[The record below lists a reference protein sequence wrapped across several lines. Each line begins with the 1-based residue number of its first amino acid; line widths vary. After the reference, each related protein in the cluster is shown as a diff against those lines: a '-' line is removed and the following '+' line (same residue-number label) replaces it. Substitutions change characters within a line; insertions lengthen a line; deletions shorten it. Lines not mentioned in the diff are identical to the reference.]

1 MIFMNV
7 IIGNVKN
14 CSVSEIKGYLHRTSL
29 WRCSNR
35 NLNRYQTEWDG
46 NSQFCYLEKNGQTLL
61 NGMFLCIC
69 RSVLVEN
76 SNIYFDSRSRRCGKP
91 KTFTKV
97 GIVPLLRP
105 AIKSESH
112 GSVGYDRINGV
123 PCHGRNWHDKGPS
136 MLRP

>member
-1 MIFMNV
+1 MSRIAVYLKLKV
-7 IIGNVKN
+7 ISTGRHYDVVPI
-14 CSVSEIKGYLHRTSL
+14 EISTGIK
-29 WRCSNR
+29 
-35 NLNRYQTEWDG
+35 LNEMVTPSFAIWK
-46 NSQFCYLEKNGQTLL
+46 KNGQTLL